1 MIKELV
7 PLLQT
12 FLWIALILWLI
23 KYFKFELKLL
33 REVLVKRLE
42 SGSSFKAGPL
52 EIGELKNQV
61 ESVRQDINEINQKII
76 ELFLTT
82 MSPKMYF
89 NLEKLAATDPFGK
102 YEKTKGLER
111 ELYHLRDIVYVDIE
125 SIKDIPESGDDL
137 SKYVKIT
144 DTGKAFVKLRA
155 TFSKEQNRDI
165 KAQ

>member
-82 MSPKMYF
+82 M
-89 NLEKLAATDPFGK
+89 
-102 YEKTKGLER
+102 
-111 ELYHLRDIVYVDIE
+111 
-125 SIKDIPESGDDL
+125 
-137 SKYVKIT
+137 
-144 DTGKAFVKLRA
+144 
-155 TFSKEQNRDI
+155 
-165 KAQ
+165 

>member
-1 MIKELV
+1 
-7 PLLQT
+7 
-12 FLWIALILWLI
+12 
-23 KYFKFELKLL
+23 
-33 REVLVKRLE
+33 
-42 SGSSFKAGPL
+42 
-52 EIGELKNQV
+52 
-61 ESVRQDINEINQKII
+61 
-76 ELFLTT
+76 
-82 MSPKMYF
+82 MYF

-111 ELYHLRDIVYVDIE
+111 ELYHLRDIGYVDIE
-125 SIKDIPESGDDL
+125 SIKAIPESGDDL